1 MAGTVS
7 VFSPRQTDTN
17 KGNDRKHGSVS
28 VEEEEVVVVMRG
40 GDDNTVVAQH
50 QALFLAWVASLLW
63 PVEDAGWSA
72 AWLQITLQLETVE
85 TERKVRPLDSEQTK
99 YWGIS

>member
-1 MAGTVS
+1 MS

-17 KGNDRKHGSVS
+17 TGNDRKHGSVG

-72 AWLQITLQLETVE
+72 A
-85 TERKVRPLDSEQTK
+85 
-99 YWGIS
+99 

>member
-1 MAGTVS
+1 MS

-72 AWLQITLQLETVE
+72 A
-85 TERKVRPLDSEQTK
+85 
-99 YWGIS
+99 